1 MSLTLIIF
9 VGLSLVIIFLFYYIS
24 LRDKALE
31 RKFSLIERTLESIN
45 QEIYRV
51 SQTNNAKIEQ
61 IVIDKIS
68 EMLENLIT
76 SIKDTQLKNRK
87 DIDLIEQKIYKIETN
102 LKSLVAPE
110 IAPTSSNDT
119 TKIKHLRER
128 GYSIEDI
135 SKQLRIPVGEVELM
149 IKMEEF

>member
-149 IKMEEF
+149 IKMEEL